1 MFSTYSE
8 LTVLANSQMELKQAA
23 TRNHIL
29 RDFREIATTVAV
41 QQEDTPSKFTALGQ
55 SRTLIT

>member
-1 MFSTYSE
+1 MYSE

-29 RDFREIATTVAV
+29 RDFREIVATVAV
-41 QQEDTPSKFTALGQ
+41 QQEDTPSKFTTLGQ
-55 SRTLIT
+55 SRTSIT

>member
-1 MFSTYSE
+1 MYSE

-29 RDFREIATTVAV
+29 RDFREIVATAAV
-41 QQEDTPSKFTALGQ
+41 QQEDTPSKFTTLGQ
-55 SRTLIT
+55 SRTSIT